1 MYTKYIK
8 NIIYILRKILK
19 LLREFNIYIY
29 ILRMMTTTA
38 TSIRKRESESNG
50 KNVQLSLTHINI
62 YTRIYLQSIK
72 FLLNY

>member
-1 MYTKYIK
+1 MRAWKSC
-8 NIIYILRKILK
+8 LFDDD
-19 LLREFNIYIY
+19 EDM
-29 ILRMMTTTA
+29 RMMTTTA